1 LGRLEEARAEAA
13 EVLRIQSDY
22 TITGTARRIMVFKS
36 AQDGE
41 HLFEGLRMAGV
52 PE

>member
-1 LGRLEEARAEAA
+1 VA
-13 EVLRIQSDY
+13 EVLRIQPSF
-22 TITGTARRIMVFKS
+22 TISGTARWTMPFKS